1 MNKKVKRKIVIIFII
16 ILFINFYILPSEIFA
31 AEPALISKLKGA
43 FEKIEGYIIKL
54 ATPVAAIAIG
64 SGALMKKFS
73 FGDEEKIRMG
83 RNLIKGSIFSYGVV
97 LCTDMILSDRKS
109 VV

>member
-43 FEKIEGYIIKL
+43 FEKIEGYI
-54 ATPVAAIAIG
+54 
-64 SGALMKKFS
+64 
-73 FGDEEKIRMG
+73 
-83 RNLIKGSIFSYGVV
+83 
-97 LCTDMILSDRKS
+97 DRKS